1 MVACFKI
8 AFGISFILLQIDFA
22 SRDCQTGFFEKME
35 RSGQL
40 RPGDR
45 PDERRG
51 SKSFQGYQSKFD
63 DDYYGRDEGYGLL
76 GIQKKNQNVC
86 HLNNIKTF
94 VILIEFDLH

>member
-1 MVACFKI
+1 MGACFKI
-8 AFGISFILLQIDFA
+8 AFGILSISLQIDFA

-40 RPGDR
+40 RRGDR

-76 GIQKKNQNVC
+76 EYKKNQNVC